1 MRGSLFDDIP
11 VLSPK
16 QAEKER
22 QVQSQGFQHY
32 RDSVLRALSNLTFS
46 EKFRIIKK
54 VDRDILARVNTY
66 QGTKAV
72 HTLNYLHKIPSRKE
86 NLTKIDEIVLIL
98 RSLYVICARNDY
110 YKERRRKI
118 IRVVKYIK
126 Y

>member
-11 VLSPK
+11 VLSPE
-16 QAEKER
+16 QAKKER

-32 RDSVLRALSNLTFS
+32 RDSVLRTLSSLTFS

-54 VDRDILARVNTY
+54 VDRDILARVNTF

-98 RSLYVICARNDY
+98 RSISIVSERNNY
-110 YKERRRKI
+110 YKERRKQM
-118 IRVVKYIK
+118 IRVVK
-126 Y
+126 

>member
-11 VLSPK
+11 VLSPE

-22 QVQSQGFQHY
+22 QIESQGFQHY
-32 RDSVLRALSNLTFS
+32 RDSVLSALSNLTFS

-54 VDRDILARVNTY
+54 VDKEILASVNAY

-98 RSLYVICARNDY
+98 RSLYVICARSNY
-110 YKERRRKI
+110 YKERRKKLI
-118 IRVVKYIK
+118 SIVK
-126 Y
+126 

>member
-11 VLSPK
+11 VLSPE

-22 QVQSQGFQHY
+22 NVEAKGFQYY
-32 RDSVLRALSNLTFS
+32 RDCVLRTLANLTFS
-46 EKFRIIKK
+46 EKFKIIKK

-86 NLTKIDEIVLIL
+86 SLTKIEEIILLL
-98 RSLYVICARNDY
+98 RSLYVICERNNY
-110 YKERRRKI
+110 YKERRKKM
-118 IRVVKYIK
+118 IRVVK
-126 Y
+126 

>member
-72 HTLNYLHKIPSRKE
+72 HTLNYLHKIPSRKQ

-110 YKERRRKI
+110 YKERRKKLI
-118 IRVVKYIK
+118 SIVK
-126 Y
+126 

>member
-11 VLSPK
+11 VLSPE

-22 QVQSQGFQHY
+22 NVEAKGFQYY
-32 RDSVLRALSNLTFS
+32 RDCVLRTLYSLTFS
-46 EKFRIIKK
+46 EKFKIIKK

-86 NLTKIDEIVLIL
+86 SLTKIEEIILLL
-98 RSLYVICARNDY
+98 RSLYVICERNNY
-110 YKERRRKI
+110 YKERRKKM
-118 IRVVKYIK
+118 IRVIK
-126 Y
+126 

>member
-54 VDRDILARVNTY
+54 VDRDILARVNTF

-98 RSLYVICARNDY
+98 RSISIVSERNNY
-110 YKERRRKI
+110 YKERRKQM
-118 IRVVKYIK
+118 IRVVK
-126 Y
+126 

>member
-1 MRGSLFDDIP
+1 MRGSLFNDIP
-11 VLSPK
+11 VLDPE

-22 QVQSQGFQHY
+22 QVKSQGFQHY
-32 RDSVLRALSNLTFS
+32 RDSVLRTLSNLTFS
-46 EKFRIIKK
+46 EKFKIIKK
-54 VDRDILARVNTY
+54 VDRDILASVNTF

-118 IRVVKYIK
+118 IRVVK
-126 Y
+126 

>member
-11 VLSPK
+11 VLSPE

-22 QVQSQGFQHY
+22 NVEAKGFQYY
-32 RDSVLRALSNLTFS
+32 RDCVLHTLYSLTFS

-54 VDRDILARVNTY
+54 VDRDILARVNSF

-86 NLTKIDEIVLIL
+86 NLTKIDELVLML
-98 RSLYVICARNDY
+98 RSIAIISERNNY
-110 YKERRRKI
+110 YKERRKKI
-118 IRVVKYIK
+118 IRAIK
-126 Y
+126 

>member
-1 MRGSLFDDIP
+1 MRGSLFNDIP
-11 VLSPK
+11 VLDPEH
-16 QAEKER
+16 AEKER
-22 QVQSQGFQHY
+22 QVKSQGFQHY
-32 RDSVLRALSNLTFS
+32 RDSVLRTLSNLTFS
-46 EKFRIIKK
+46 EKFKIIKK
-54 VDRDILARVNTY
+54 VDRDILTSVNTF

-118 IRVVKYIK
+118 IRVVK
-126 Y
+126 

>member
-54 VDRDILARVNTY
+54 VDRDILARVNTF